1 MTLFTFSVIL
11 EMYMCVYG
19 RVFKKKKKLFGF
31 RGRRVELTAFRD

>member
-19 RVFKKKKKLFGF
+19 RVFKKKKLFGF